1 MASVRQ
7 IVVLRAIGVS
17 RGNLMFRFFT
27 ESLVVFVLTVLPGY
41 LCASISLA
49 WLSDKA
55 AVLVSSVLYYPA
67 WIAALTF
74 VFLLA
79 VTAICGT
86 LPVFSLTRKTPAAI
100 IAKYDI

>member
-7 IVVLRAIGVS
+7 IGVLRAIGVS
-17 RGNLMFRFFT
+17 RGNLLFRFFT
-27 ESLVVFVLTVLPGY
+27 ESLVVFALTVLPGY
-41 LCASISLA
+41 LFATISLA

-55 AVLVSSVLYYPA
+55 SVLVSAVLYYPA

-74 VFLLA
+74 AFLLA
-79 VTAICGT
+79 VTAVCGT
-86 LPVFSLTRKTPAAI
+86 LPVLSLTRKTPAAI